1 MPPENCRKYE
11 KHLSAYLDGELRPD
25 KAEALGVHLASCP
38 ACASALADMR
48 AAESRL
54 KARTPAEAPPFF
66 TARVAA
72 AAAALKPERTSL
84 MRLLR
89 LTVPAAAALSA
100 FILLNVLTFALNA
113 SALESSQRGELAK
126 KAVSHMLRPASVIN
140 PVAVARLCGE
150 CSAYMC
156 GCMHEEGKKSLCP
169 CRSCAMDR
177 ADEEGDEDKNE
188 EEHNVR

>member
-1 MPPENCRKYE
+1 MPPENCRKYV
-11 KHLSAYLDGELRPD
+11 KTLSAYMDGEIRPD
-25 KAEALGVHLASCP
+25 EAEELGVHLSSCP
-38 ACASALADMR
+38 DCASALADMR
-48 AAESRL
+48 AVESRL
-54 KARTPAEAPPFF
+54 KARAPAEAPPFF

-84 MRLLR
+84 LRLLR

-100 FILLNVLTFALNA
+100 FILLNVLTFAFNA

-156 GCMHEEGKKSLCP
+156 GCMHEAGKKSLCP
-169 CRSCAMDR
+169 CKSCDMER
-177 ADEEGDEDKNE
+177 AGEEDGDDKNE
-188 EEHNVR
+188 EGHNVR